1 MQSTAAMYE
10 FVSIGELAE
19 TTTQLLSLNLH
30 YRTKVGTQAKVQPK
44 SGIEQVEQFVLQRAR
59 DYLANVREGFVLTVR
74 TSNVSHRQ
82 EVRYLLDRVLTDW
95 SQLSAELGLDES
107 TGQEETST
115 EAKQHLPQIELVRNQ
130 LLAFGMAAVALGY
143 LPKLPAKQVTFP
155 HSYSNPPTYADISA
169 PDTPGE
175 MLWRIEELEEII
187 WQFMA
192 EDLGELV
199 QKRYGALRR
208 TYGFFEASAWLA
220 HEQTKRFGIQ
230 KRKSTLALF

>member
-1 MQSTAAMYE
+1 MQNRADVYE

-30 YRTKVGTQAKVQPK
+30 YRTKVGAQPQSQPQ

-59 DYLANVREGFVLTVR
+59 DYLASVREGFVLSVR
-74 TSNVSHRQ
+74 TSKLSDQR
-82 EVRYLLDRVLTDW
+82 ELRYLLDRVLTDW
-95 SQLSAELGLDES
+95 SLLSEELGLEQSSDAAAVEPEVE
-107 TGQEETST
+107 Q
-115 EAKQHLPQIELVRNQ
+115 VRSQ

-143 LPKLPAKQVTFP
+143 LPKLPSKRVTFP
-155 HSYSNPPTYADISA
+155 HSYGNPPTYADISV

-175 MLWRIEELEEII
+175 MLWRIEELEEMI

-192 EDLGELV
+192 EDLNALV
-199 QKRYGALRR
+199 QRRYGPLRR

-220 HEQTKRFGIQ
+220 NEQAKRFGIQ
-230 KRKSTLALF
+230 ERKSSLTLL